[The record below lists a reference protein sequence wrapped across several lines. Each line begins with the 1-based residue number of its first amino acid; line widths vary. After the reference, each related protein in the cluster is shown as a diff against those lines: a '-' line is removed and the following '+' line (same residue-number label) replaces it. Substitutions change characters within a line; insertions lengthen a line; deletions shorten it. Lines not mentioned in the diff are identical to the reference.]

1 MDPSESRARI
11 LAAARKIFSEK
22 GLEGARVDEIA
33 ESAKINKRMLY
44 HYFGNKEDLYTEVLR
59 RNLDIICQA
68 SLEGY
73 AEDGDPI
80 ENIKRV
86 ISNYFYFLASNED
99 YVRLINWEALNRGK
113 YVNKVLSEARNAY
126 QKHIDQVLR
135 AGMQKG
141 VFSPDIDVEQVIL
154 SIDALCLIYFSKNET
169 FQRLWQNEGN
179 AEAMLKR
186 RLEHIFNFVFE
197 GILSSNK

>member
-1 MDPSESRARI
+1 MDLSESRARI

-33 ESAKINKRMLY
+33 ECAKINKRMLY

-73 AEDGDPI
+73 DEDGDPVEI
-80 ENIKRV
+80 IKRV

-169 FQRLWQNEGN
+169 FQRLWQNETS

-186 RLEHIFNFVFE
+186 RLEHILNFVFE
-197 GILSSNK
+197 GILRSNK